1 MEPVFGTTPEGIA
14 TFTPPLVL
22 NQDLKMEKDDNAQL
36 TLWHT
41 LLCDQWGRYYPNADD
56 LSTYVNP
63 VRAGGVSITA
73 GDVVEV
79 VLKYVM
85 TGAGGAP
92 GSIILHYL
100 VRTLAS
106 ANTFAQ
112 FLKSMSDAIVAI
124 LDVTGFKNLY
134 STEVTFDEI
143 DGFNLQ
149 TPTENAKNDINV
161 VGTSTSGSSPARSA
175 PVFSKVTGS
184 RGRSFRGRSYF
195 APIAESAKDGSA
207 IGTTQLGVLTTGFQA
222 LRRLSSGGNEGD
234 MVVYSPTRS
243 KGGPIV
249 ATPVTTIKVN
259 SKLGSQRRRLR
270 DIS

>member
-1 MEPVFGTTPEGIA
+1 MDSVFQRNEDGVLV
-14 TFTPPLVL
+14 FTPPLILQQEDSMVADG
-22 NQDLKMEKDDNAQL
+22 NADLRVFDGNL
-36 TLWHT
+36 V
-41 LLCDQWGRYYPNADD
+41 DQWGRYYPSADD
-56 LSTYVNP
+56 LSTYINP
-63 VRAGGVSITA
+63 LRAGGVSITA

-85 TGAGGAP
+85 KGAGGAP
-92 GSIILHYL
+92 GSIIMHYL

-134 STEVTFDEI
+134 SQEVTFDEV

-149 TPTENAKNDINV
+149 TPTENSKEDINV
-161 VGTSTSGSSPARSA
+161 VGTSTAASAPARSA

-184 RGRSFRGRSYF
+184 RGRSFRGRGYF
-195 APIAESAKDGSA
+195 APISEAAKDGSA
-207 IGTTQLGVLTTGFQA
+207 IGTTQLAVLTTGFQA

-249 ATPVTTIKVN
+249 ATPVTNIKVN